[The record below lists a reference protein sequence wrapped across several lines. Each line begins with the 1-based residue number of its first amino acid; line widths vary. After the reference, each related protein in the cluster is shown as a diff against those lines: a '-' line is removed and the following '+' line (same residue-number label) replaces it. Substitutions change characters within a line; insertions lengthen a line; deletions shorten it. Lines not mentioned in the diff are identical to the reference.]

1 MKISTLLL
9 REPFKEIFSKTIE
22 KFLYDKT
29 NVKYKVIW
37 NNAHNAGKDEAQKWQ
52 CNSNI
57 NSIFLKNSKPEI
69 FSSINGEYSY
79 NPFKPWKSII
89 QKIYL
94 VFAQS
99 RITSSFFADNYI
111 NIYPHIIDSEYKLFI
126 GGNTKIRLLD
136 IKKKKVYVILK
147 DGFDTRFIKNE
158 LYIKLNFKYIPT
170 PKIIDCSSNF
180 WYSEEYINGLP
191 PNRLPAEAGNKK
203 IIKACSLLNRMHKE
217 TLKKVPFHE
226 YISNLSERLEKKI
239 YNNTQLSKNTKN
251 KLSSIVKKIV
261 ILLEDNKEEFI
272 NLANAHGDFHQGNIL
287 SDKNKIWILDWEHS
301 GKKSVTYDLVV
312 FLLDSRIEDGFSNR
326 FIEIIENNLS
336 DLKKEICSSWPTG
349 NWGNASLRLTSLLI
363 FLLEDL
369 DFYIEE
375 TSNKLFYKKDN
386 TLVSRWD
393 EISKIMRYISIKNF
407 KLI

>member
-29 NVKYKVIW
+29 NIKHKVIW
-37 NNAHNAGKDEAQKWQ
+37 NNTHNVGKDEAQKWQ

-126 GGNTKIRLLD
+126 GGNTKVRLIDL
-136 IKKKKVYVILK
+136 KKKKVYVILK
-147 DGFDTRFIKNE
+147 DGFDSKFIENE
-158 LYIKLNFKYIPT
+158 LYIKSNFKYIPT
-170 PKIIDCSSNF
+170 PKIIDSTSNF

-191 PNRLPAEAGNKK
+191 PNRLPAETGNKK
-203 IIKACSLLNRMHKE
+203 IIEACSILNRMHKE
-217 TLKKVPFHE
+217 TLKKVSFNK
-226 YISNLSERLEKKI
+226 YISNISERLEKKI
-239 YNNTQLSKNTKN
+239 HINTQLSKNTKDS
-251 KLSSIVKKIV
+251 LSTIVKKIV
-261 ILLEDNKEEFI
+261 ILLEDNMEEFI

-287 SDKNKIWILDWEHS
+287 TDKNETWILDWEHS
-301 GKKSVTYDLVV
+301 GEKSLTYDLVI
-312 FLLDSRIEDGFSNR
+312 FLLDSRIEDGFSSR
-326 FIEIIENNLS
+326 FIKIIENDLS
-336 DLKKEICSSWPTG
+336 DLKKEICISWPEG
-349 NWGNASLRLTSLLI
+349 NWNNLCFRLTSLLI
-363 FLLEDL
+363 FLLEDIE
-369 DFYIEE
+369 FYLEE
-375 TSNKLFYKKDN
+375 TSNKLFFKKNN
-386 TLVSRWD
+386 TLSRRCD
-393 EISKIMRYISIKNF
+393 EICEIMKHISNKIKSI
-407 KLI
+407 